1 MEQMMKKKDYANKIA
16 SDLNIKR
23 TKNDY
28 NPKDG
33 TINKHFLNEIS
44 KAIEKIKEKKQ
55 TDKK

>member
-1 MEQMMKKKDYANKIA
+1 MTKEEYANKIA

-28 NPKDG
+28 NPDDG

-44 KAIEKIKEKKQ
+44 KAIEKIKENEQ
-55 TDKK
+55 TDKL